1 MGATTSKS
9 SLVCIVA
16 SKFEVK
22 VNPRAKLIN
31 INGIFSRLINIAYIG
46 SASYK
51 AIVSALRQGING
63 HILILYLLT
72 ILEICLVTT
81 PWILSWTIVL
91 RLTAS

>member
-1 MGATTSKS
+1 LFSAYIVAIMGATTSKS

-16 SKFEVK
+16 SKFEVE
-22 VNPRAKLIN
+22 VNPGAKLIN

-81 PWILSWTIVL
+81 P
-91 RLTAS
+91 